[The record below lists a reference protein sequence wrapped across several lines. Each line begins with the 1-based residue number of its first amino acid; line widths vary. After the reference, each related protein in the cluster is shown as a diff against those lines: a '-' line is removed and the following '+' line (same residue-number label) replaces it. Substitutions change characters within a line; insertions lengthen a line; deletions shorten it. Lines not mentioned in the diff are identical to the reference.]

1 MKRIPVLLLTTL
13 LIATTAFGARKPD
26 WVRKRPVNPAF
37 YVGIGVA
44 QKSEDNRDYIQ
55 QAKNAALSDLSSEI
69 TVNISSELVATAVEQ
84 SGLSEEEVRQ
94 EIKATTQSELEDYEL
109 VDTWEDRSEYWV
121 YYRLSKSLYA
131 AKKQARLA
139 NAISLAS
146 DLYGKGQER
155 RAAADLAGAL
165 QYYFQAYSPIQK
177 YVAEPLETTYQGR
190 NIYLKNA
197 LYTAVQSALAGI
209 ELVPVRE
216 KMEATT
222 GRPLQQPLEVQAV
235 HHTGGGT
242 AEPVMNLPVSFVFLR
257 GDGELLKE
265 VRTDRSGLATSRVT
279 RITAPDNIQIVR
291 TSVDLAGLVNMDST
305 TALLQGILQGL
316 SVPET
321 RILLNVSG
329 LKVYVSGKESNFG
342 AALNVAYVE
351 PVLKKALAGHGVSF
365 TDNMADADYAIEYDA
380 GSRKGSVVYGQHVAY
395 VDLNISVLDLQSGE
409 EIYKQSFP
417 EVKGIHLDYD
427 RAGLKAFQK
436 AGEEVTQDFVPAFL
450 TKIGD

>member
-1 MKRIPVLLLTTL
+1 MRKLEFLLACS
-13 LIATTAFGARKPD
+13 LIAAAAFGARKPD
-26 WVRKRPVNPAF
+26 WVQKRPVNPAF

-44 QKSEDNRDYIQ
+44 QKAGENRDYIQ

-84 SGLSEEEVRQ
+84 SGLSEEQVRQ

-109 VDTWEDRSEYWV
+109 MDTWEDRSEYWV

-131 AKKQARLA
+131 AKKQARLD
-139 NAISLAS
+139 NAVSLAS
-146 DLYGKGQER
+146 DLYGNGQER
-155 RAAADLAGAL
+155 QAAADLAGAL
-165 QYYFQAYSPIQK
+165 QYYFQAYTPIQK
-177 YVAEPLETTYQGR
+177 YVAEPLETTYRGR
-190 NIYLKNA
+190 TIYLKNE
-197 LYTAVQSALAGI
+197 LYTAIQSALAGV

-222 GRPLQQPLEVQAV
+222 GRPLKQPAEVKAV
-235 HHTGGGT
+235 RHAGT
-242 AEPVMNLPVSFVFLR
+242 AAPATVMNLPVSFEFLR
-257 GDGELLKE
+257 GNGELLRE
-265 VRTDRSGLATSRVT
+265 VRTDRSGLAASRVT
-279 RITAPDNIQIVR
+279 RITAPDKIQIIR
-291 TSVDLAGLVNMDST
+291 ARVDLAGLVNLDST
-305 TALLQGILQGL
+305 TAMLRGIISGL
-316 SVPET
+316 SIPET

-342 AALNVAYVE
+342 SALDVAYVE
-351 PVLKKALAGHGVSF
+351 PVLKKALADRGFSF
-365 TDNMADADYAIEYDA
+365 TDNMADADYVIEYDA

-436 AGEEVTQDFVPAFL
+436 AGEEVTRDFVPAFL
-450 TKIGD
+450 AKIGD